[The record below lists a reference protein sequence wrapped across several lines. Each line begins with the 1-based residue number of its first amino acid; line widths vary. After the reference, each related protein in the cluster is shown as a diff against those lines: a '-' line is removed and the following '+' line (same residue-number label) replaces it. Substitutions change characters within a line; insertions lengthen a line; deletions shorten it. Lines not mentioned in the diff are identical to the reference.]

1 MRKDLNALVPLRS
14 LLGIGTSTR
23 FIGLHM
29 RRFHFS
35 SVFRTT
41 FLRKGGKKIKRKKK
55 NSFYN
60 YLSVVVQ

>member
-1 MRKDLNALVPLRS
+1 VRKDLNALVPLRS

-41 FLRKGGKKIKRKKK
+41 YLRKGQKKQIKNKK
-55 NSFYN
+55 
-60 YLSVVVQ
+60 